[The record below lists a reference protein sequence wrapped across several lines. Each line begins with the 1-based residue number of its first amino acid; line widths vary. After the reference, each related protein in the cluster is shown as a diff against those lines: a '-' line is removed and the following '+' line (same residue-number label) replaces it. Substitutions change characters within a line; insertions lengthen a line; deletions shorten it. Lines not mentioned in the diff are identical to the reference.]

1 MRNCSQPQII
11 FPRRALVDIEVGP
24 PSFSLRRMNPEDE
37 REQSELRG
45 LTHAFKLTISYRSP
59 SFFGTVMRF

>member
-37 REQSELRG
+37 RE
-45 LTHAFKLTISYRSP
+45 
-59 SFFGTVMRF
+59 